1 MRQVRTILVIEKNAM
16 IRRGLAEVLQSAF
29 KDVGVREADSVAQA
43 MGEIDE
49 AEPPVLAL
57 VEAGPN
63 MRRVVSGLQPLRDL
77 CPGMPVAVLGAGID
91 RRDILHCL
99 ASGLAG
105 AIDKDGPSADVVT
118 AVGQMMAGQVHIHV
132 GDNARSFD
140 GNDPNAA
147 LRGVLLGEAF
157 TPRRPDLARLTQ
169 RQRNVLDLVALGLS
183 NREIGD
189 RLGLSPSTVK
199 IHVAAVLKALRVR
212 NRAEAVALVLDGGLL
227 ADAPDPAS

>member
-1 MRQVRTILVIEKNAM
+1 MRTILVIEKNAM
-16 IRRGLAEVLQSAF
+16 IRRGLAEVLQAAF
-29 KDVGVREADSVAQA
+29 KDVDVREADTVAQA
-43 MGEIDE
+43 LDAM
-49 AEPPVLAL
+49 EPAAPPALAL

-63 MRRVVSGLQPLRDL
+63 MRRAVAGLQPLRNR
-77 CPGMPVAVLGAGID
+77 CPGLPIAVLGAGID

-118 AVGQMMAGQVHIHV
+118 AVGRMLEGQLHV
-132 GDNARSFD
+132 SVGEAARSFD
-140 GNDPNAA
+140 GSDPSAA

-157 TPRRPDLARLTQ
+157 TPRRPDLGRLTQ
-169 RQRNVLDLVALGLS
+169 RQRHVLDLVALGLS

-212 NRAEAVALVLDGGLL
+212 NRTEAVALVIDGGLL
-227 ADAPDPAS
+227 ADAPDPA